1 MKAVRV
7 IALSILVLI
16 QFSCKRDKE
25 CPAFNSSDMQHIAY
39 NAFDTIK
46 FINPQNDS
54 LFIYLQDF
62 QFSKSFKQDCDFA
75 DFVCPCI
82 NYVELTAKNSK
93 DDIPYVFL
101 KMEQSDASDV
111 RYFEYQILDFDF
123 KIDFDNEIAFAD
135 DFPYME
141 LIDNLIIN
149 QKTYINVVIY
159 TNTENQVSNVLKV
172 FLNKENGILRIQTKE
187 NIIWDLI
194 N

>member
-1 MKAVRV
+1 
-7 IALSILVLI
+7 
-16 QFSCKRDKE
+16 
-25 CPAFNSSDMQHIAY
+25 
-39 NAFDTIK
+39 
-46 FINPQNDS
+46 
-54 LFIYLQDF
+54 
-62 QFSKSFKQDCDFA
+62 
-75 DFVCPCI
+75 
-82 NYVELTAKNSK
+82 
-93 DDIPYVFL
+93 
-101 KMEQSDASDV
+101 MEQSDASDM
-111 RYFEYQILDFDF
+111 RYFEYKILDFDF